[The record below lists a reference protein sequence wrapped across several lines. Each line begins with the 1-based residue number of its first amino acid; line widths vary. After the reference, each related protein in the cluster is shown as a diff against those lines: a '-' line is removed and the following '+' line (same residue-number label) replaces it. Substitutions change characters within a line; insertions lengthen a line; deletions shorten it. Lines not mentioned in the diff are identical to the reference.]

1 MENENI
7 STEKKKFSVME
18 VLKKY
23 GYYIA
28 IAILVTILAIAII
41 VTSGVATTEVE
52 EVEPTNANVI
62 AFSSP
67 VLNGKISKGY
77 SATEL
82 QYNKNL
88 NVWELHQG
96 LDYKVAV
103 GTDVIAVYDGTV
115 KSIKTNLLEGT
126 VVEID
131 HGNNLV
137 TTYKSLDSKTNVKVG
152 DVVKKGDVI
161 GKASNTATGEVSEE
175 GEVHFEVW
183 KDGNIVDPSNYLDIS
198 STKWIKIT
206 KLKPKANLVFFCK
219 NTRHSGQKVI

>member
-28 IAILVTILAIAII
+28 IAVLVTILAIAII

-131 HGNNLV
+131 HGNNLI

-198 STKWIKIT
+198 STK
-206 KLKPKANLVFFCK
+206 
-219 NTRHSGQKVI
+219 

>member
-28 IAILVTILAIAII
+28 IAVLVTILAIAII

-82 QYNKNL
+82 QYNKTL

-152 DVVKKGDVI
+152 DVI

-198 STKWIKIT
+198 STK
-206 KLKPKANLVFFCK
+206 
-219 NTRHSGQKVI
+219 